1 MGSRGTSR
9 GQVQVIL
16 GTKWWRREG
25 RSPDNTVVV
34 GNIGVRIDRIGWD
47 HVGIVWWRRPSLRA
61 GRRVEGVPGKNVI
74 CDSRRQGCHL
84 WKLCRFIGEA
94 ASLCR
99 SGE

>member
-34 GNIGVRIDRIGWD
+34 GKVGVCVDRIGWD

-61 GRRVEGVPGKNVI
+61 GRRVEGVPGKT
-74 CDSRRQGCHL
+74 CYL
-84 WKLCRFIGEA
+84 WFTAPKLSPVEVVQVDR
-94 ASLCR
+94 
-99 SGE
+99 